1 MFESVYRPTGR
12 MNEFGGVYLAAL
24 NTYGDSHLCDRCSAI
39 IGRSFPGNS
48 FSCEKRPQ
56 PNGLRLGGA
65 LGLCFLGGRNFSPW
79 CQNVLLKFWVALED
93 RAARCQNV
101 HPVAHSEKQSSA
113 SFC

>member
-1 MFESVYRPTGR
+1 MFESVYRSTGR

-56 PNGLRLGGA
+56 PNGLRLGGVRLVFFGRKKFLTMVSKCIVEI
-65 LGLCFLGGRNFSPW
+65 LGCFRG
-79 CQNVLLKFWVALED
+79 
-93 RAARCQNV
+93 
-101 HPVAHSEKQSSA
+101 
-113 SFC
+113 